1 MKKKKKKNTNEK
13 KNASWSLTSSSSLS
27 LSRTVILELRLFLL
41 HADRKKRC
49 CDDILDTRACKMKKK
64 FDPSVVSREEIS
76 TENY

>member
-1 MKKKKKKNTNEK
+1 MKKKKKNTNEK
-13 KNASWSLTSSSSLS
+13 KNSSWSLTSSSSLS
-27 LSRTVILELRLFLL
+27 LSLILELRLFLL

-49 CDDILDTRACKMKKK
+49 CDDILDTRVCKMKKK